1 MTLASHAS
9 AILAVTQLIAVT
21 WITPVAGA
29 ILGASIL
36 APLIALW
43 FLKLRRKRRVV
54 SSTLLW
60 TRSLA
65 DLRANA
71 PFQRIRFSWLLLLQ
85 ILAVLAIAFAVAQPE
100 AEGLGS
106 AGGRHV
112 LMIDRSASMNTVE
125 KNDDAGKALDEPR
138 TRLALAKDA
147 AKTRV
152 RELLGGGWF
161 SSRASDVMIVAF
173 GLRAEIRAPFTD
185 SIASLEA
192 AIDAIE
198 PTDEVTKLGEAIELA
213 RAFTT
218 NLNLNDARGEENNTT
233 SGPLPTLE
241 LYSDGRIADLG
252 QFALREGEGIVY
264 HRVGR
269 TATNVAIVGISAD
282 RPPEQPDRIQVFA
295 ALVNPEPVEKKVTLQ
310 LAVNSAV
317 RVITP
322 EPITIPAAKDERGSF
337 TPGRAQAVFRPIE
350 QRENAAIEVA
360 IVEDDALRDD
370 DAAIAVVPPA
380 RRLSVLLVSN
390 GGFLLRTLLEGLA
403 TERFTAATVG
413 EYESMIEAGTAASWD
428 VVVFDGVAPKTL
440 PSGRYLSFGPPP
452 PIEGLSA
459 FGSHEGVY
467 PRVVRDEH
475 PLFRSAS
482 LDELS
487 ISKMVAVQPDK
498 RFMVL
503 AEAPEGPLIVT
514 LDRSDMHLVYV
525 AFDPLDSNWPFRRS
539 FVNFVANAIDHLGR
553 AGDSVIGR
561 TLVPGE
567 AIAIR
572 LPAGSRDGV
581 LTLPNGST
589 EKLAIDQDGNVSWG
603 PVELVG
609 LYRIGFLEPGNETR
623 QERLAAVNIGDANE
637 ARIEPRESLDLGTTT
652 VQGVSVGESRR
663 GALWPWILGLGL
675 LIVLGE
681 WWYYQ
686 RQIRA

>member
-1 MTLASHAS
+1 
-9 AILAVTQLIAVT
+9 
-21 WITPVAGA
+21 
-29 ILGASIL
+29 
-36 APLIALW
+36 
-43 FLKLRRKRRVV
+43 VV

-112 LMIDRSASMNTVE
+112 LMIDRSASMNTLETV
-125 KNDDAGKALDEPR
+125 DDEGKPLDPPR
-138 TRLALAKDA
+138 TRLSLAKDA
-147 AKTRV
+147 AKRRV

-161 SSRASDVMIVAF
+161 SSRASDVMIVTY

-185 SIASLEA
+185 SIAALET
-192 AIDAIE
+192 AIDGIA

-252 QFALREGEGIVY
+252 QFALRDGEGIVY
-264 HRVGR
+264 HRVGV
-269 TATNVAIVGISAD
+269 TANNVAVVGISAD

-317 RVITP
+317 RVVTP
-322 EPITIPAAKDERGSF
+322 EPITVPAAKEDRG
-337 TPGRAQAVFRPIE
+337 TYVPGRAQAVFRPIE
-350 QRENAAIEVA
+350 QRDNAAIEVA
-360 IVEDDALRDD
+360 VVEDDALRDD

-380 RRLSVLLVSN
+380 RRLSVLLVS
-390 GGFLLRTLLEGLA
+390 GGSFLMRTLLEGLS
-403 TERFTAATVG
+403 TERFTTVSLG
-413 EYESMIEAGTAASWD
+413 EYEAMVEAGTVASWD
-428 VVVFDGVAPKTL
+428 VVVFDAVVPKAL
-440 PSGRYLSFGPPP
+440 PGGRYLVFGTPPP
-452 PIEGLSA
+452 VEGLSA

-487 ISKMVAVQPDK
+487 VSKMVAVQPDK
-498 RFMVL
+498 RYMVL
-503 AEAPEGPLIVT
+503 VEAPEGPLILT
-514 LDRSDMHLVYV
+514 LDRSDLHLVYV

-539 FVNFVANAIDHLGR
+539 FVNFVANAIEHLGR

-567 AIAIR
+567 AIALK
-572 LPAGSRDGV
+572 LPAGSRDAEI
-581 LTLPNGST
+581 TLPDGST
-589 EKLAIDQDGNVSWG
+589 EKVAVDADGNFSWG
-603 PVELVG
+603 PVALVG
-609 LYRIGFLEPGNETR
+609 LYRIGYLEPGNETR

-652 VQGVSVGESRR
+652 VQGVSVAESRR

-675 LIVLGE
+675 LIVLSE